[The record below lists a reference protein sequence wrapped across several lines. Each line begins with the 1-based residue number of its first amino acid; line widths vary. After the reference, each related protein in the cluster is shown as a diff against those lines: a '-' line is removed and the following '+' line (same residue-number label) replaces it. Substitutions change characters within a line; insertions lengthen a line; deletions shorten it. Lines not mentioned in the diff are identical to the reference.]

1 MNAVDSLSLSSGLK
15 ARRPR
20 IEESFFPL
28 VPEFYITINSDRSQ
42 PKHWDHMQE
51 FINIISPHLSKKNI
65 SIVELGWNE
74 HPLSGV
80 ISLKNVTDT
89 KHASYIVKNS
99 LLHIGPEGFFSQLAS
114 FHSRPF
120 VALFSNTTPLHSM
133 PLWGA
138 DDPSSY
144 LREIS
149 VESSRHNN
157 KPSFAGEEANKTINL
172 ISAEEVAD
180 KCLGLLGIPNSFGSV
195 DTVFIGKVFHSP
207 CIEVIAD
214 FNPPSDFFPNSLI
227 NLRLDYMFNE
237 KSIPSFTNNRKLSL
251 VCDREIDPSIL
262 NAVKPNLEVIFLQVD
277 EFTNPEYIK
286 SIKGMGINVSL
297 IAKRSANL
305 SETRFKLLDWIVE
318 EEISQDK
325 NSLDNSAK
333 ICDTTRYKSCKMLF
347 SKNKKYSSRSAWSA
361 QVECH
366 EDQLI
371 IDEPAF
377 WNEADYFK
385 LYNIND
391 E

>member
-1 MNAVDSLSLSSGLK
+1 M
-15 ARRPR
+15 
-20 IEESFFPL
+20 
-28 VPEFYITINSDRSQ
+28 
-42 PKHWDHMQE
+42 
-51 FINIISPHLSKKNI
+51 
-65 SIVELGWNE
+65 
-74 HPLSGV
+74 
-80 ISLKNVTDT
+80 
-89 KHASYIVKNS
+89 
-99 LLHIGPEGFFSQLAS
+99 
-114 FHSRPF
+114 
-120 VALFSNTTPLHSM
+120 
-133 PLWGA
+133 
-138 DDPSSY
+138 
-144 LREIS
+144 
-149 VESSRHNN
+149 
-157 KPSFAGEEANKTINL
+157 